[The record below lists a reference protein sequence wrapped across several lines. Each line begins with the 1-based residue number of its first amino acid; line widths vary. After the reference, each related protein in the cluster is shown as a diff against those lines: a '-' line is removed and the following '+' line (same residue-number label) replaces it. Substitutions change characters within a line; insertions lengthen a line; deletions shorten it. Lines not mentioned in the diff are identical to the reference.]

1 MSAPAADAA
10 TLSASARLTWRGAVV
25 VVTVSADDPAIIAR
39 RLGRT
44 LDALAAATSS
54 PAPSSAPAPVRPD
67 ERPTAPPAPNR
78 NPTATQPD
86 AAPPVPLCGAHGA
99 PLTWRTP
106 KGGGP
111 GWWSHRTPDG
121 AWCRG

>member
-10 TLSASARLTWRGAVV
+10 ALSVSARLTWRGAVV

-44 LDALAAATSS
+44 LDALAAASS
-54 PAPSSAPAPVRPD
+54 SSAPSSAPAPVRPV
-67 ERPTAPPAPNR
+67 ERPTAPNP
-78 NPTATQPD
+78 NPTATQP
-86 AAPPVPLCGAHGA
+86 AASPPPPLCGAHGA